1 MTNGKQTNYEL
12 LKDVMEALE
21 RLESKMDRRL
31 CVVEAEVDQLQSFR
45 DNLLGKLAVAWFVIS
60 FFAMAVW
67 EYIRSKLNL

>member
-60 FFAMAVW
+60 FFVMAAW